1 MRIEKKYK
9 IALIKELR
17 KKKIQKKELNQNKNI
32 VSLRINRM
40 VLKIIK
46 FNNKKKILKYN
57 KIKFQKIIVQVF
69 LNKRIKKVYNKEKN

>member
-69 LNKRIKKVYNKEKN
+69 LDKRIWKVYNKEKN

>member
-9 IALIKELR
+9 IALIKELK
-17 KKKIQKKELNQNKNI
+17 KKKIQKKELNQNKNLL
-32 VSLRINRM
+32 SLRINRM